1 MSWLFEKTNKITNLA
16 ILCKEKEKGPT
27 LGMRGTHVADGA
39 DVKYLREG
47 CDEPYVSKLKSLN
60 VMGKIVKKYATY
72 QKS

>member
-1 MSWLFEKTNKITNLA
+1 
-16 ILCKEKEKGPT
+16 
-27 LGMRGTHVADGA
+27 MRGTHVADGA